1 MPKDWGKIAAK
12 VQRAIVKVADTSQP
26 DGYPATIRRVV
37 PGTPDPAEPWI
48 LVDPTITYTTVRVVV
63 FDKELR
69 DVNGTLIGM
78 TKRTIT
84 ISGAAG
90 IVPTDDDTIAEGV
103 ALTFVDEADDATHPW
118 QEIVAC
124 RPLAPAGIA
133 VLYDLELAN

>member
-1 MPKDWGKIAAK
+1 MSENWASVAAE
-12 VQRAIVKVADTSQP
+12 VEQAIRSIGDTSQP

-48 LVDPTITYTTVRVVV
+48 PVDPTITYTTVRVVV

-69 DVNGTLIGM
+69 DVNGTLIGQ

-90 IVPTDDDTIAEGV
+90 IAPTDDDTIAEGI
-103 ALTFVDEADDATHPW
+103 EAADASESSAW
-118 QEIVAC
+118 QEILSVE
-124 RPLAPAGIA
+124 PLAPAGIA
-133 VLYDLELAN
+133 VLYTLTLAS

>member
-1 MPKDWGKIAAK
+1 MSEDWNAIAAE
-12 VQRAIVKVADTSQP
+12 VETAIRSIGDTSQP

-48 LVDPTITYTTVRVVV
+48 PVDPTITYTTVRVVV

-69 DVNGTLIGM
+69 DVNGTLIGQ

-90 IVPTDDDTIAEGV
+90 IAPTDDDTIAEGI
-103 ALTFVDEADDATHPW
+103 EAADASETSAW
-118 QEIVAC
+118 QEITAV

-133 VLYDLELAN
+133 VLYELELAT